1 VALAYLGLR
10 WQALAGGEWLAAER
24 ALDNP
29 LVALPLGARL
39 VNAVWV
45 GLRYAGLL
53 ALPAHLAYDYSHQA
67 IRLLSGAGDPR
78 LWAALAV
85 AGLGLAAWI
94 ASARRSREV
103 FFGVGFALATFS
115 VVSNVVVPIGTIL
128 GERLLYLPSLGFC
141 LALAALLAGA
151 AARLF
156 RTPAAAARGLLAA
169 VAVLVALHAAR
180 AADRVLDWRTE
191 NGLYLHDLSVNPGS
205 FKIQSNA
212 GAALAELGRHE
223 EALRCFR
230 AAIAIAPDFPA
241 PWRGSVLSLI
251 ALGRFDEA
259 AAAYAETLRFGP
271 PVPEV
276 EAALRERR
284 PL

>member
-1 VALAYLGLR
+1 
-10 WQALAGGEWLAAER
+10 
-24 ALDNP
+24 
-29 LVALPLGARL
+29 
-39 VNAVWV
+39 
-45 GLRYAGLL
+45 
-53 ALPAHLAYDYSHQA
+53 
-67 IRLLSGAGDPR
+67 
-78 LWAALAV
+78 
-85 AGLGLAAWI
+85 
-94 ASARRSREV
+94 V
-103 FFGVGFALATFS
+103 FFGVGFALATVS
-115 VVSNVVVPIGTIL
+115 VVSNALIPIGTIL

-151 AARLF
+151 AARWS
-156 RTPAAAARGLLAA
+156 RTPVAAARALAAA

-180 AADRVLDWRTE
+180 GIDRVLDWRTE
-191 NGLYLHDLSVNPGS
+191 NGLYLHDLAINPGS

-241 PWRGSVLSLI
+241 PWRGSVVSLI
-251 ALGRFDEA
+251 ALSRFDEA

-284 PL
+284 AN